1 MSTTLS
7 PDHVA
12 AALALRDLTDP
23 AQGPHAVGLLLDAA
37 VDALAARWGSTVRV
51 LRSSPAVSVEDNYDR
66 LGYPA
71 TAITREARY
80 SRYLAPPAESPPHTS
95 TAQLPAERTDE
106 PPEYVQYEGRLAG
119 APSRNLDP
127 PIYATDFRRGAL
139 GDTVMLRSHTTAGVP
154 PALRAL
160 AAEPDPP
167 ADLLL
172 VLPGLVYR
180 RDVIDRMHVGEP
192 HQVDLWRI
200 VRGDVD
206 LDDMLGT
213 LVEAVLP
220 GARRRTVPARH
231 PYTEQG
237 RQLDVRIGDE
247 WVELAECGLAAPHVL
262 ATAGLDPERWR
273 GLALGMGLDRAVMLR
288 KGVPDIRLL
297 RATDPRIAEQMLDLT
312 PWRPV
317 STLPAVRRDLSIVAA
332 SGTDDELLGDRA
344 RTALGPDADLLE
356 SLTVLARTPDEQLP
370 APARDRLGTEPG
382 QDNLLLRLVLRPLDR
397 TLTDAEA
404 NAVRDRVYAALH
416 EGPHHEWA
424 GLPER
429 QRSST

>member
-1 MSTTLS
+1 MPVTLS
-7 PDHVA
+7 PHDVA
-12 AALALRDLTDP
+12 HALALRDLTDP

-37 VDALAARWGSTVRV
+37 VDALAARWPSAVRV
-51 LRSSPAVSVEDNYDR
+51 LRSSPAVAVEDNYDR

-71 TAITREARY
+71 SAITRESRY
-80 SRYLAPPAESPPHTS
+80 SRYLS
-95 TAQLPAERTDE
+95 
-106 PPEYVQYEGRLAG
+106 
-119 APSRNLDP
+119 
-127 PIYATDFRRGAL
+127 
-139 GDTVMLRSHTTAGVP
+139 DTVMLRSHTTAGVP

-167 ADLLL
+167 TDLLL

-180 RDVIDRMHVGEP
+180 RDAIDRIHVGEP

-200 VRGDVD
+200 TRGEVD
-206 LDDMLGT
+206 LQDMLDA

-220 GARRRTVPARH
+220 GARWRTVPAQH

-237 RQLDVRIGDE
+237 RQVEVRIGDD

-262 ATAGLDPERWR
+262 ATAGLDPRRWH

-317 STLPAVRRDLSIVAA
+317 SMLPPARRDLSIVAA
-332 SGTDDELLGDRA
+332 LEADDELLGDRA
-344 RTALGPDADLLE
+344 RAALGPEADLLE
-356 SLTVLARTPDEQLP
+356 ILTVLARTPHERLP
-370 APARDRLGTEPG
+370 APARTRLGTEPG
-382 QDNLLLRLVLRPLDR
+382 QVNLLLRLVLRPLDR

-416 EGPHHEWA
+416 QGPHHEWA
-424 GLPER
+424 GQPP
-429 QRSST
+429 QAAS

>member
-1 MSTTLS
+1 MTATLS
-7 PDHVA
+7 PDQVA

-23 AQGPHAVGLLLDAA
+23 AQGAHAVGLLLAAA

-51 LRSSPAVSVEDNYDR
+51 LRPSPAVAVEDNYDR

-71 TAITREARY
+71 AAITRDARY
-80 SRYLAPPAESPPHTS
+80 SRY
-95 TAQLPAERTDE
+95 
-106 PPEYVQYEGRLAG
+106 
-119 APSRNLDP
+119 
-127 PIYATDFRRGAL
+127 L

-160 AAEPDPP
+160 AAEADPP

-180 RDVIDRMHVGEP
+180 RDAIDRIHVGEP

-200 VRGDVD
+200 TRGAVD
-206 LDDMLGT
+206 LQDMLDA

-220 GARRRTVPARH
+220 GADRRTVPARH

-237 RQLDVRIGDE
+237 RQVDVRVGDD

-262 ATAGLDPERWR
+262 ATAGLDPGRWR

-288 KGVPDIRLL
+288 KGLPDIRLL

-317 STLPAVRRDLSIVAA
+317 SMLPAVRRDLSIVAA
-332 SGTDDELLGDRA
+332 ADVDDELLGDRA
-344 RTALGPDADLLE
+344 RTALGRDADALE
-356 SLTVLARTPDEQLP
+356 SLTVLARTPHERLP
-370 APARDRLGTEPG
+370 GPVRTRLGTGPG
-382 QDNLLLRLVLRPLDR
+382 QDNVLLRMVLRPLDR

-404 NAVRDRVYAALH
+404 NIVRDRVYAALH

-424 GLPER
+424 ALPDR
-429 QRSST
+429 QHSSTG

>member
-1 MSTTLS
+1 MLS
-7 PDHVA
+7 PDQVD

-23 AQGPHAVGLLLDAA
+23 ARGVHAVGLLLDAA
-37 VDALAARWGSTVRV
+37 VDALSTRWGSTARV
-51 LRSSPAVSVEDNYDR
+51 LRPSPVVSVEDNYDR
-66 LGYPA
+66 LGYPPA
-71 TAITREARY
+71 AITREARY
-80 SRYLAPPAESPPHTS
+80 SRYLSDA
-95 TAQLPAERTDE
+95 
-106 PPEYVQYEGRLAG
+106 
-119 APSRNLDP
+119 
-127 PIYATDFRRGAL
+127 
-139 GDTVMLRSHTTAGVP
+139 VMLRSHTTAGVP

-160 AAEPDPP
+160 AAESDPP
-167 ADLLL
+167 DDVLL

-180 RDVIDRMHVGEP
+180 RDAIDRMHVGEP

-200 VRGDVD
+200 TRGEVD
-206 LDDMLGT
+206 LEDMLDA
-213 LVEAVLP
+213 LVGAVLP
-220 GARRRTVPARH
+220 GARWRTVPARH

-237 RQLDVRIGDE
+237 RQVDVRVGDD
-247 WVELAECGLAAPHVL
+247 WVELAECGPAAPHVL
-262 ATAGLDPERWR
+262 ATAGLDPGRWR

-332 SGTDDELLGDRA
+332 AGVDDELIGDRA
-344 RTALGPDADLLE
+344 RAALGEDVAVLE
-356 SLTVLARTPDEQLP
+356 SLTVLARTPHEQLP
-370 APARDRLGTEPG
+370 APARARLGTVPG
-382 QDNLLLRLVLRPLDR
+382 QDNVLLRLVLRPLDR

-416 EGPHHEWA
+416 EGRHHEWA
-424 GLPER
+424 ALPER

>member
-1 MSTTLS
+1 MPATVS

-23 AQGPHAVGLLLDAA
+23 EQGPHAVGLLLDAA
-37 VDALAARWGSTVRV
+37 LDALATRWGSTVRV
-51 LRSSPAVSVEDNYDR
+51 LRSTPAVSVEDNYDR

-71 TAITREARY
+71 SAITREARY
-80 SRYLAPPAESPPHTS
+80 SRY
-95 TAQLPAERTDE
+95 
-106 PPEYVQYEGRLAG
+106 
-119 APSRNLDP
+119 
-127 PIYATDFRRGAL
+127 L

-160 AAEPDPP
+160 AAEPHPP
-167 ADLLL
+167 TDLLL

-180 RDVIDRMHVGEP
+180 RDAIDRMHVGEP

-200 VRGDVD
+200 SRGDVD
-206 LDDMLGT
+206 LEDMLDA

-220 GARRRTVPARH
+220 GARWRAVPARH
-231 PYTEQG
+231 PYTEHG
-237 RQLDVRIGDE
+237 RQVDVRVGDG

-262 ATAGLDPERWR
+262 ATAGLDPQHWR

-317 STLPAVRRDLSIVAA
+317 SMLPAVRRDLSIVAA
-332 SGTDDELLGDRA
+332 AGDDDELLGDRA
-344 RTALGPDADLLE
+344 RAALGPDADVLE
-356 SLTVLARTPDEQLP
+356 SLTLLARTPHEQLP
-370 APARDRLGTEPG
+370 APARARLGTEPG

-429 QRSST
+429 QHRSTG

>member
-1 MSTTLS
+1 MPATTLS
-7 PDHVA
+7 PDQLA

-23 AQGPHAVGLLLDAA
+23 AQGTHAVGLLLDAA

-51 LRSSPAVSVEDNYDR
+51 LRPSPVVTVEDNYDR
-66 LGYPA
+66 LGYAPS
-71 TAITREARY
+71 AITREARY
-80 SRYLAPPAESPPHTS
+80 SRY
-95 TAQLPAERTDE
+95 
-106 PPEYVQYEGRLAG
+106 
-119 APSRNLDP
+119 
-127 PIYATDFRRGAL
+127 L

-160 AAEPDPP
+160 AAEPTPP
-167 ADLLL
+167 TDLLL

-180 RDVIDRMHVGEP
+180 RDAIDRLHVGEP
-192 HQVDLWRI
+192 HQVDVWRI
-200 VRGDVD
+200 AEGAVD
-206 LDDMLGT
+206 LDEMLDV
-213 LVEAVLP
+213 LVGALLP
-220 GARRRTVPARH
+220 GVRWRTVPARH

-237 RQLDVRIGDE
+237 RQVDVRVGDE
-247 WVELAECGLAAPHVL
+247 WVELAECGLAAAHVL

-297 RATDPRIAEQMLDLT
+297 RATDPRIAEQMLDLA

-317 STLPAVRRDLSIVAA
+317 SMLPPVRRDLSIVAA
-332 SGTDDELLGDRA
+332 AATDDELLGDRA
-344 RTALGPDADLLE
+344 RGALGPDADVLE
-356 SLTVLARTPDEQLP
+356 TLTVLTRTPHERLP
-370 APARDRLGTEPG
+370 APARARLGTEPG
-382 QDNLLLRLVLRPLDR
+382 QDNVLLRLVLRPLDR

-404 NAVRDRVYAALH
+404 NEVRDRVYAALH

-429 QRSST
+429 QRSSTG

>member
-1 MSTTLS
+1 MPATLS

-23 AQGPHAVGLLLDAA
+23 TQGTHAVGLLLDAA
-37 VDALAARWGSTVRV
+37 VAALATRWGSTVRV
-51 LRSSPAVSVEDNYDR
+51 LRSSPAVTVEDNYDR
-66 LGYPA
+66 LGYEPS
-71 TAITREARY
+71 AITRDARY
-80 SRYLAPPAESPPHTS
+80 TRY
-95 TAQLPAERTDE
+95 
-106 PPEYVQYEGRLAG
+106 
-119 APSRNLDP
+119 
-127 PIYATDFRRGAL
+127 L

-167 ADLLL
+167 ADVLL

-180 RDVIDRMHVGEP
+180 RDVIDRLHVGEP

-200 VRGDVD
+200 TRGDLD
-206 LDDMLGT
+206 LPDLLGT
-213 LVEAVLP
+213 LVETALP
-220 GARRRTVPARH
+220 GARWRTVPARH

-237 RQLDVRIGDE
+237 RQVDVRVDDD

-262 ATAGLDPERWR
+262 ARSGLDPDRWCC
-273 GLALGMGLDRAVMLR
+273 LALGMGLDRAVMLR

-297 RATDPRIAEQMLDLT
+297 RAADPRIAEQMLDLT

-317 STLPAVRRDLSIVAA
+317 SMLPAVRRDLSIVIAA
-332 SGTDDELLGDRA
+332 AVDDELLGDRA
-344 RTALGPDADLLE
+344 RAALGADAEVLE
-356 SLTVLARTPDEQLP
+356 SLTVLARTPHEELP
-370 APARDRLGTEPG
+370 APARARLGTEPG
-382 QDNLLLRLVLRPLDR
+382 QVNLLLRLVLRPLDR
-397 TLTDAEA
+397 TLTDAQA

-429 QRSST
+429 QQMSTG

>member
-1 MSTTLS
+1 MPATLS

-37 VDALAARWGSTVRV
+37 VDALAARWGCSVRI

-66 LGYPA
+66 LGYPPS
-71 TAITREARY
+71 AITRESRY
-80 SRYLAPPAESPPHTS
+80 SRY
-95 TAQLPAERTDE
+95 
-106 PPEYVQYEGRLAG
+106 
-119 APSRNLDP
+119 
-127 PIYATDFRRGAL
+127 L

-192 HQVDLWRI
+192 HQVDLWRV

-206 LDDMLGT
+206 LQELLDA

-220 GARRRTVPARH
+220 GARRRTVPAQH
-231 PYTEQG
+231 PYTEKG
-237 RQLDVRIGDE
+237 RQVDVRIGDS

-297 RATDPRIAEQMLDLT
+297 RAADPRIAEQMLDLT

-317 STLPAVRRDLSIVAA
+317 STLPSARRDLSIVAA
-332 SGTDDELLGDRA
+332 AGTDEELLGDRA
-344 RTALGPDADLLE
+344 RAVLGPDADLLE
-356 SLTVLARTPDEQLP
+356 SLTVQARTPHERLP
-370 APARDRLGTEPG
+370 APARARLGTTPG

-397 TLTDAEA
+397 TLTDLDA

-424 GLPER
+424 VLSG
-429 QRSST
+429 

>member
-1 MSTTLS
+1 MPATLS

-37 VDALAARWGSTVRV
+37 VDALATRWGSTVRV

-66 LGYPA
+66 LGYPVS
-71 TAITREARY
+71 AITREARY
-80 SRYLAPPAESPPHTS
+80 SRY
-95 TAQLPAERTDE
+95 
-106 PPEYVQYEGRLAG
+106 
-119 APSRNLDP
+119 
-127 PIYATDFRRGAL
+127 L

-200 VRGDVD
+200 VQGDVD
-206 LDDMLGT
+206 LEDMLDT
-213 LVEAVLP
+213 VVEAVLP
-220 GARRRTVPARH
+220 GARWRAVAARH
-231 PYTEQG
+231 PYTEHG
-237 RQLDVRIGDE
+237 RQVDVRVGDD

-262 ATAGLDPERWR
+262 ATAGLDPGRWR
-273 GLALGMGLDRAVMLR
+273 GLALGMGLDRAVMMR

-312 PWRPV
+312 PWRTV
-317 STLPAVRRDLSIVAA
+317 SMLPAVRRDLSIVAA
-332 SGTDDELLGDRA
+332 AGVDDELLGDRA
-344 RTALGPDADLLE
+344 RAALGIDADVLE
-356 SLTVLARTPDEQLP
+356 SLTLLARTPHEQLP
-370 APARDRLGTEPG
+370 APARTRLGTEPG

-404 NAVRDRVYAALH
+404 NVVRNRVYAALH

-424 GLPER
+424 AGLPER
-429 QRSST
+429 QHQSTG

>member
-1 MSTTLS
+1 MPATLS

-23 AQGPHAVGLLLDAA
+23 AQGTHAVGLLLDAA
-37 VDALAARWGSTVRV
+37 VEALAARWGSTVRV
-51 LRSSPAVSVEDNYDR
+51 LRPAPCVSVEDNYDR

-71 TAITREARY
+71 AAITREARY
-80 SRYLAPPAESPPHTS
+80 SRY
-95 TAQLPAERTDE
+95 
-106 PPEYVQYEGRLAG
+106 
-119 APSRNLDP
+119 
-127 PIYATDFRRGAL
+127 L

-160 AAEPDPP
+160 ATEPDPP
-167 ADLLL
+167 TDLLL

-180 RDVIDRMHVGEP
+180 RDAIDRLHVGEP

-200 VRGDVD
+200 TEGGIDAVD
-206 LDDMLGT
+206 LGDMLDT

-220 GARRRTVPARH
+220 GAVRRTVPARH

-237 RQLDVRIGDE
+237 RQVDVRIGDG

-262 ATAGLDPERWR
+262 ATAGLDPRRWR
-273 GLALGMGLDRAVMLR
+273 GLALGMGLDRALMLR

-297 RATDPRIAEQMLDLT
+297 RATDPRIAEQMLDLS

-317 STLPAVRRDLSIVAA
+317 SMLPAVRRDLSIVAPA
-332 SGTDDELLGDRA
+332 AVDAELLGDRA
-344 RTALGPDADLLE
+344 RGALGPDAELLE
-356 SLTVLARTPDEQLP
+356 SLTLLASTPHEQLP
-370 APARDRLGTEPG
+370 GPARARLGTEPG

-416 EGPHHEWA
+416 EGPRHEWA
-424 GLPER
+424 ALPER

>member
-1 MSTTLS
+1 MPATLS
-7 PDHVA
+7 PDDVA

-23 AQGPHAVGLLLDAA
+23 ARGAHAVGLLLDAA
-37 VDALAARWGSTVRV
+37 VDALAARWGCTVRV
-51 LRSSPAVSVEDNYDR
+51 LRSSPVVTVEDNYDR
-66 LGYPA
+66 LGYPRSA
-71 TAITREARY
+71 VTRDARY
-80 SRYLAPPAESPPHTS
+80 SRY
-95 TAQLPAERTDE
+95 
-106 PPEYVQYEGRLAG
+106 
-119 APSRNLDP
+119 
-127 PIYATDFRRGAL
+127 L

-160 AAEPDPP
+160 AAEADPP
-167 ADLLL
+167 ADVLL

-180 RDVIDRMHVGEP
+180 RDVIDRLHVGEP

-200 VRGDVD
+200 TRGEVD
-206 LDDMLGT
+206 LQDMLDT
-213 LVEAVLP
+213 LAEAVLP
-220 GARRRTVPARH
+220 GARTRTVPASH

-237 RQLDVRIGDE
+237 RQVDVRVGDG
-247 WVELAECGLAAPHVL
+247 WVELAECGPAAPHVL
-262 ATAGLDPERWR
+262 ARAGLDPERWR

-317 STLPAVRRDLSIVAA
+317 SMLPAVRRDLSIVAA
-332 SGTDDELLGDRA
+332 SGVDDELIGDRTRA
-344 RTALGPDADLLE
+344 ALGGDAHLLE
-356 SLTVLARTPDEQLP
+356 SLTVLARTPHDRLP
-370 APARDRLGTEPG
+370 EPVRARLGTRPG
-382 QDNLLLRLVLRPLDR
+382 QENVLLRLVLRPLDR

-429 QRSST
+429 QQRSTG

>member
-1 MSTTLS
+1 MTATLS

-12 AALALRDLTDP
+12 TALALRDLTDP

-37 VDALAARWGSTVRV
+37 VDALAARWHSAVRV
-51 LRSSPAVSVEDNYDR
+51 LRSSPAVAVEDNYDR

-71 TAITREARY
+71 SAITREVRY
-80 SRYLAPPAESPPHTS
+80 SRYLS
-95 TAQLPAERTDE
+95 
-106 PPEYVQYEGRLAG
+106 
-119 APSRNLDP
+119 
-127 PIYATDFRRGAL
+127 
-139 GDTVMLRSHTTAGVP
+139 DTVMLRSHTTAGVP

-180 RDVIDRMHVGEP
+180 RDAIDRLHVGEP

-200 VRGDVD
+200 ARGAVD
-206 LDDMLGT
+206 LQDMLAT

-220 GARRRTVPARH
+220 GARWRTVPAQH

-237 RQLDVRIGDE
+237 HQVDVRLGDD
-247 WVELAECGLAAPHVL
+247 WVELAECGPAAPHVL
-262 ATAGLDPERWR
+262 ATAGLDPRRWH

-297 RATDPRIAEQMLDLT
+297 RAADPRIAEQMLDLT

-317 STLPAVRRDLSIVAA
+317 SMLPPARRDLSIVAA
-332 SGTDDELLGDRA
+332 SEADDELLGDRA

-356 SLTVLARTPDEQLP
+356 SLTVLARTPHERLP
-370 APARDRLGTEPG
+370 ARARSRLGTRPG
-382 QDNLLLRLVLRPLDR
+382 QDNLLLRMVLRPLDR

-424 GLPER
+424 GQSP
-429 QRSST
+429 QAAS